1 MPYERDHAD
10 LQCLI
15 LDHTAFV
22 LSCCE
27 RIIDALSCDYR
38 LIPCGDRFTGKYPG
52 NTCLSAVQ
60 CGSKLI
66 GRIASLDEKVKE
78 YCRIHGIELINVNQG
93 YAKCS
98 CVPIADNAI
107 ITADNGIVNTLR
119 NTDIDVLPIGKGSI
133 QLEGAPY
140 GFLGGASG
148 YDRDTRT
155 VYFCGD
161 IDRHPDAD
169 RIRDFCK
176 KYDTKITCLSKDM
189 LTDIGGIIFC

>member
-22 LSCCE
+22 LPRCK
-27 RIIDALSCDYR
+27 RLNKVLSRDYQV
-38 LIPCGDRFTGKYPG
+38 IPCGGFSGKYPD
-52 NTCLSAVQ
+52 NTFLSAVY
-60 CGSKLI
+60 CENILI
-66 GRIASLDEKVKE
+66 GRIASLDEKAKE
-78 YCRIHGIELINVNQG
+78 YCRKNDIKLINVNQG

-98 CVPIADNAI
+98 CVSVANDAI
-107 ITADNGIVNTLR
+107 ITADNGIIHALQDTEM
-119 NTDIDVLPIGKGSI
+119 DVGKGSVR
-133 QLEGAPY
+133 LEGAPY

-176 KYDTKITCLSKDM
+176 KYDTKIICLSKDM